1 MNFENQSTFGE
12 VMGNIIVAGFLLTQ
26 CVHVC
31 KNELIKVVL
40 CVFG

>member
-12 VMGNIIVAGFLLTQ
+12 VMDNIILSLTHS
-26 CVHVC
+26 VHIC